1 MKRAFSLILA
11 LIVCTVFFSACSTE
25 EKMSSGLSEYLGD
38 YSYSDPAVC
47 MVYEPVEGE
56 LDDDGSQ
63 LYGIQYRKITDLD
76 GLLVSGSTFL
86 IYFYSSM
93 EYSSADI
100 TAVVEEMAYEYNGKL
115 TILMLDSL
123 ENKNLMNKYE
133 IEAVP
138 DFVLIRSGKTDEK
151 FGTTSYESWTI
162 GDVISWLQE
171 KGVV

>member
-1 MKRAFSLILA
+1 MRKRYLTLLITALLSFAFFA
-11 LIVCTVFFSACSTE
+11 GCSRPKETDP
-25 EKMSSGLSEYLGD
+25 MMNYLGD
-38 YSYSDPAVC
+38 YAYNESAIC

-56 LDDDGSQ
+56 QADDGSQ

-76 GLLVSGSTFL
+76 GLLASGSTFL

-93 EYSSADI
+93 EYGSADI

-115 TILMLDSL
+115 TVLMLDAV
-123 ENKNLMNKYE
+123 EYKDLMNKYE

-138 DFVLIRSGKTDEK
+138 DFVLFRAGKAEGK
-151 FGTTSYESWTI
+151 FGTTSYESWTL
-162 GDVISWLQE
+162 GDVILWLQQ

>member
-1 MKRAFSLILA
+1 MRKRYLTLLITILLSFAFL
-11 LIVCTVFFSACSTE
+11 CGCSKPKETDP
-25 EKMSSGLSEYLGD
+25 MMQYLGD
-38 YSYSDPAVC
+38 YAYNEPAIC

-86 IYFYSSM
+86 VYFYSSM
-93 EYSSADI
+93 EYGSAEI

-115 TILMLDSL
+115 TVLMLDAM
-123 ENKNLMNKYE
+123 EYKTLMDKYD
-133 IEAVP
+133 IDAVP
-138 DFVLIRSGKTDEK
+138 EFVLIRSGMKDEK
-151 FGTTSYESWTI
+151 FDASSYEYWSI
-162 GDVISWLQE
+162 GDVILWLQE

>member
-1 MKRAFSLILA
+1 MKKRYLTILITIA
-11 LIVCTVFFSACSTE
+11 LSFVVFCGCSKPKETDP
-25 EKMSSGLSEYLGD
+25 MMQYLGD
-38 YSYSDPAVC
+38 YAYNEPAIC
-47 MVYEPVEGE
+47 MVYEAVEGE

-76 GLLVSGSTFL
+76 GLLASGSTFL

-93 EYSSADI
+93 EYGSAEI
-100 TAVVEEMAYEYNGKL
+100 TAFVEEMAYQYNGKF
-115 TILMLDSL
+115 TVLMLDAM
-123 ENKNLMNKYE
+123 EYKTLMDKYE

-138 DFVLIRSGKTDEK
+138 EFVLIRSGKTDET
-151 FGTTSYESWTI
+151 FGATAYEYWTM

>member
-1 MKRAFSLILA
+1 MRKRLLIILITIALSFAF
-11 LIVCTVFFSACSTE
+11 CCGCRKQE
-25 EKMSSGLSEYLGD
+25 ETDPMMQYLGD
-38 YSYSDPAVC
+38 YAYNEPAIA

-123 ENKNLMNKYE
+123 ENKNLMDKYE

>member
-1 MKRAFSLILA
+1 
-11 LIVCTVFFSACSTE
+11 
-25 EKMSSGLSEYLGD
+25 
-38 YSYSDPAVC
+38 
-47 MVYEPVEGE
+47 
-56 LDDDGSQ
+56 
-63 LYGIQYRKITDLD
+63 
-76 GLLVSGSTFL
+76 
-86 IYFYSSM
+86 
-93 EYSSADI
+93 
-100 TAVVEEMAYEYNGKL
+100 MAYEYNGKL

-123 ENKNLMNKYE
+123 ENKNLMDKYE